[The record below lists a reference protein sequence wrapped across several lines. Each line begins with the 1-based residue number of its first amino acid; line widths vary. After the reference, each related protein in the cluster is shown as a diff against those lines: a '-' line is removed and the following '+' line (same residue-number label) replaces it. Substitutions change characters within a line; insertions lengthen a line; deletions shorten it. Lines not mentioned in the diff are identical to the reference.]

1 MRQLSTSMSVFF
13 PGLLK
18 SMSRMEFLTFPRAVR
33 RGTIGLMASAKTV
46 RFPIG
51 SMRTGHSLT
60 VATVKMDI
68 IFHLSTEWERFQ
80 NRIGRLSLED
90 ISDIYA
96 SNRTREAYG
105 SREGT
110 ITLVIP
116 NK

>member
-1 MRQLSTSMSVFF
+1 MSVFF

-18 SMSRMEFLTFPRAVR
+18 STSRMEYLTSPRAVR
-33 RGTIGLMASAKTV
+33 PGTIGLMASAKTA

-51 SMRTGHSLT
+51 STRTGHSLT

-80 NRIGRLSLED
+80 TRIGRLSLED

>member
-1 MRQLSTSMSVFF
+1 M
-13 PGLLK
+13 
-18 SMSRMEFLTFPRAVR
+18 
-33 RGTIGLMASAKTV
+33 
-46 RFPIG
+46 
-51 SMRTGHSLT
+51 
-60 VATVKMDI
+60 VKMNI
-68 IFHLSTEWERFQ
+68 IFHLATEWERFQ
-80 NRIGRLSLED
+80 SRIGRLSLED